1 MSDIDTPVHVV
12 ALVGAAVSGSVAAR
26 ILAEKGC
33 EVIVFEQNDRPY
45 GKIEDGLPR
54 WHTKLRQQEY
64 RKIDA
69 RLAHPRIH
77 FVPRTRLGRDVDF
90 ESLATSWG
98 VSALLLANGAWR
110 DRPLDVPGVDA
121 YVDRGLVYQNPF
133 VYWFNHKNERA
144 YAGPRYDVPDGA
156 LCVGGGLASIDVI
169 KIVQLE
175 IYERALRK
183 RGIEVT
189 MLDLEHEGIA
199 TFCKKKDIDPRSL
212 GVTDGLLIYRRRAE
226 DMPLAES
233 PANPTPE
240 QLKKAEVVRKKILE
254 IAQRKF
260 LFRFQERQLSKSAI
274 VEGDRL
280 VGLTAL
286 ETRVEGRKA
295 EPIPGSEHEL
305 RAPLVISSIGSVPE
319 KIPGVTMKGETYT
332 FKSWET
338 GEYEGMPGVFGLGN
352 VVTGKGN
359 IRESLEHGEFV
370 ARHLIDGYLALGET
384 RAEGAL
390 PAPAERIGVA
400 EADAVL
406 AYMNGKA
413 KLSPEQARAVLERVR
428 GRQREVGYQGNL
440 ADWMT
445 RNTPADLE

>member
-1 MSDIDTPVHVV
+1 MSEIESPVHVV
-12 ALVGAAVSGSVAAR
+12 AIVGAAVSGSVAAR
-26 ILAEKGC
+26 ILAERGC
-33 EVIVFEQNDRPY
+33 EVIVFDQNDRPY

-64 RKIDA
+64 KKIDE
-69 RLAHPRIH
+69 RLTHPRIH
-77 FVPRTRLGRDVDF
+77 FVPRTRLGLDVGF

-98 VSALLLANGAWR
+98 LSALLLANGAWR
-110 DRPLDVPGVDA
+110 DRPLEVPGVDA
-121 YVDRGLVYQNPF
+121 YVDRGLVYQNPL

-144 YAGPRYDVPDGA
+144 YAGPRYEVPDGT

-169 KIVQLE
+169 KIIQLE

-183 RGIEVT
+183 RGIEAT

-199 TFCKKKDIDPRSL
+199 TFCKKNDVDPKSL
-212 GVTDGLLIYRRRAE
+212 GVTDGLLVYRRRAE
-226 DMPLAES
+226 DMPLAET
-233 PANPTPE
+233 PANATPE

-260 LFRFQERQLSKSAI
+260 MFRFQERRLSKSVV

-280 VGLTAL
+280 VGLTVL
-286 ETRVEGRKA
+286 ETRVEGRKV
-295 EPIPGSEHEL
+295 ESVPGSEHDL
-305 RAPLVISSIGSVPE
+305 RAPLVVSSIGSVPE

-332 FKSWET
+332 FKSWDT

-370 ARHLIDGYLALGET
+370 AKHLADGYLGLG
-384 RAEGAL
+384 
-390 PAPAERIGVA
+390 ERIGAA
-400 EADAVL
+400 EAEAVQAYVSARPML
-406 AYMNGKA
+406 A
-413 KLSPEQARAVLERVR
+413 PEQAKAVMERVR
-428 GRQREVGYQGNL
+428 TRHREIGYDGQY
-440 ADWMT
+440 AAWMT